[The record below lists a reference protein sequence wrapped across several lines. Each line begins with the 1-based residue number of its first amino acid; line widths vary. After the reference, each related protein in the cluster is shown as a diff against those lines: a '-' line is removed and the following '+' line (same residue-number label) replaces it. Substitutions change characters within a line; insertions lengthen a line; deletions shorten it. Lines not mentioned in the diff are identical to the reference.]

1 MHLGTRV
8 GFIPSVPVQVQ
19 LQRCG
24 FLEKEENVGWCKR
37 KVRGRPSAKKRLSA
51 RSSSLVCS
59 YLPLSPASPS
69 PQPSEP
75 EKNLQQK
82 IEKLLKQIRSSW
94 NRIISR
100 RRQETSR
107 RLQAE
112 LPAQWSEALSS
123 LRDHLAGDTERPSS
137 SSSDGDSITVMLKNA
152 GELVDRLVSS
162 SGDRRTDLGA
172 MLTDLADDAQSRLE
186 QTRDDIQRWARQTTR
201 FLRDRLPDE
210 TARAMRDLND
220 AVRSLVA
227 TSTGDVE
234 LPSRMRSAE
243 QALQNLRR
251 QFDDAKPDLSNT
263 LAPVVAEA
271 QRMLESMRSQY
282 DRFTR
287 TKLAQMTASVGIA
300 ESTYIV
306 EPLRGRTLPFDPQI
320 ALLMAGF
327 SFDAYRDPKP
337 YEGKRCVFGDLQTVY
352 LSLDFV
358 RECFQG
364 VLSGQ
369 TGRNW
374 SLEYPPEESARE
386 HEEYSFYIR
395 NHEEDNAI
403 IIERKNLFQTERR
416 AVKVTGVPGSRFVPF
431 RSNDTIAVGAAGN
444 PSQITS
450 SEASL
455 MGFAQQATRR
465 WTDAAQNAFDQA
477 VLQVQ
482 RRANAAQVAESVE
495 QLIRESDIPPGELRE
510 WDELQRRVTDEITCY
525 KDTERLMFV
534 KHVGTDT
541 EFYIWRSPSVE
552 PNRRLV
558 FAFRGTV
565 QMSWRDFITDAKLN
579 QVDFSEESR
588 VEGARVHAGF
598 AEAFRSIRDTVRR
611 VVLHFVEKCREE
623 GTLSTEGLELFF
635 TGHSLGAALATLAAL
650 DITRVLE
657 ERGIRTSQGTGKG
670 VRIRMYN
677 FGSPRV
683 GNAVFARTFNELVPD
698 AYRVVNDADV
708 VARLPRT
715 LSFDYHHIGS
725 TVLVNADGKLW
736 IEGQSSGKDPLKERW
751 SSLEDLIRLEQR
763 AFESIFNNEALLHH
777 LEDAYFVALAR
788 TIVRI

>member
-1 MHLGTRV
+1 
-8 GFIPSVPVQVQ
+8 
-19 LQRCG
+19 LQRKIDKV
-24 FLEKEENVGWCKR
+24 LKR
-37 KVRGRPSAKKRLSA
+37 
-51 RSSSLVCS
+51 
-59 YLPLSPASPS
+59 
-69 PQPSEP
+69 
-75 EKNLQQK
+75 
-82 IEKLLKQIRSSW
+82 IRSAW
-94 NRIISR
+94 ERIFLPGRQEASR
-100 RRQETSR
+100 RSR
-107 RLQAE
+107 IE
-112 LPAQWSEALSS
+112 LPAQWSEALNS
-123 LRDHLAGDTERPSS
+123 LRDHFSGDSDRSS
-137 SSSDGDSITVMLKNA
+137 SSNSDADSITVMLKNA
-152 GELVDRLVSS
+152 GEFVDRLVSS
-162 SGDRRTDLGA
+162 GSDRRPDLGA
-172 MLTDLADDAQSRLE
+172 MLSDLAEDAQSRLD
-186 QTRDDIQRWARQTTR
+186 QTRNDMQHWARDASR
-201 FLRDRLPDE
+201 YLRDRLPDD
-210 TARAMRDLND
+210 TARTMRELNE
-220 AVRSLVA
+220 AVRSLA
-227 TSTGDVE
+227 TARPGDVE
-234 LPSRMRSAE
+234 LPARMRSAE
-243 QALQNLRR
+243 HALQDLRR
-251 QFDDAKPDLSNT
+251 QFDDAKPDLANT

-271 QRMLESMRSQY
+271 QRILESMRAQY

-300 ESTYIV
+300 ESAFIV
-306 EPLRGRTLPFDPQI
+306 EPLRGRTVPFDPQL

-337 YEGKRCVFGDLQTVY
+337 HEGKRCVFGDLQTIY

-358 RECFQG
+358 RECFEG

-386 HEEYSFYIR
+386 HQDYSFYIR
-395 NHEEDNAI
+395 NHVEDDAI
-403 IIERKNLFQTERR
+403 VIERKNLLQTERR
-416 AVKVTGVPGSRFVPF
+416 VVKVTQIPGSRFVPF
-431 RSNDTIAVGAAGN
+431 RSNGTV
-444 PSQITS
+444 PSDASADRNQVTS

-455 MGFAQQATRR
+455 LGFAQQATRR

-477 VLQVQ
+477 VLQVH
-482 RRANAAQVAESVE
+482 RRANAAQIAASVE

-541 EFYIWRSPSVE
+541 EFYIWRSPPEE
-552 PNRRLV
+552 PNRRVV

-565 QMSWRDFITDAKLN
+565 QMSWRDFVTDAKLN

-588 VEGARVHAGF
+588 IEGARVHAGF

-611 VVLHFVEKCREE
+611 VALYFVEKSHEQ
-623 GTLSTEGLELFF
+623 GVLSTEGLELDF

-650 DITRVLE
+650 DITRLLQ
-657 ERGIRTSQGTGKG
+657 ERGIRTSQRAGDG

-715 LSFDYHHIGS
+715 LSFDYHHVGS

-736 IEGQSSGKDPLKERW
+736 IEGQSPGKDPLKERW
-751 SSLEDLIRLEQR
+751 STLEDLIRLEQR

-788 TIVRI
+788 TIVRA